1 MPVTIRKSN
10 AKAHPGRVDQRF
22 RRNKKQI
29 EEDIARERATA
40 QARKEEADAKH
51 HSTVKAVAQLEDMVA
66 MIDED
71 LQTHALRPDLR
82 YGSQHLLELGEES
95 DDGSA
100 SEKGHPQPGA
110 LDASDDDEGSGSAY
124 NNDSDDD
131 PGQILSSDE
140 NEDAPARHLGRLAT
154 QKRKR
159 KDKQPERG
167 SFRAEV
173 NAARRVQTFGT
184 IKKRRT
190 PPVEATGAVTKRIK
204 EATAGGLSWN
214 WKDRTKHLRPPRSS
228 VTSSIVKTK
237 EGNSSEGRRPP
248 GEFDSDETR
257 AVMARFKARSTGPR
271 SAGNTTAISRSAS
284 TLWQLGLPGP
294 SRKTD
299 QMSVTIR
306 AGTTTSKGSQDPKPK
321 SARRLRPTVMDLP
334 LPRTDRRLQSWR
346 KKFVP
351 LLISWAG
358 SQADPFGTNGRID
371 GAVASVWKRVYNDIV
386 IGDAEMDV
394 VVTVAE
400 NTLNNWRSDI
410 GKAGYRAVLDLWDT
424 KPSDFS
430 SEDRAK
436 CVAENLKNFRF
447 LYESPD
453 ATHGR
458 GAFCSLLISKVF
470 ASHIRK
476 ISTGRPEVHI
486 PQVGGLALAAA
497 AVERGLYFF
506 KTGEDALKLERDPA
520 TGRSMP
526 RNIRAVGFTE
536 SLWGSKARE
545 FVKTTTRLT
554 DKHWDDVTE
563 HAATFMTSHALE
575 SDEES
580 GTNAET
586 ESLNPRAAIDLDWCV
601 CRFL

>member
-10 AKAHPGRVDQRF
+10 AKAHHGRVDQRF

-29 EEDIARERATA
+29 EEDNAREGATA
-40 QARKEEADAKH
+40 RARKEEADANH
-51 HSTVKAVAQLEDMVA
+51 HSIVKAVAQLEDAVA

-82 YGSQHLLELGEES
+82 YGSQHLLEPGEGS

-100 SEKGHPQPGA
+100 SEKGYPQPGA
-110 LDASDDDEGSGSAY
+110 LDAGDDDEGPGSAS
-124 NNDSDDD
+124 NDDSDDNL
-131 PGQILSSDE
+131 GQILSSDE
-140 NEDAPARHLGRLAT
+140 NEDAPARYLGRLAT
-154 QKRKR
+154 RKRKR

-173 NAARRVQTFGT
+173 NAARRVQTFRT
-184 IKKRRT
+184 IKKRKT
-190 PPVEATGAVTKRIK
+190 PPVEATRAVTKRIV
-204 EATAGGLSWN
+204 GGLSPN
-214 WKDRTKHLRPPRSS
+214 WWDKIKHLRPPRSS
-228 VTSSIVKTK
+228 IVNTE
-237 EGNSSEGRRPP
+237 EGNNSEGRRPP
-248 GEFDSDETR
+248 GEFNNHETG
-257 AVMARFKARSTGPR
+257 AVMAQFKAKSTGPR
-271 SAGNTTAISRSAS
+271 SAGNTTSISRSAS
-284 TLWQLGLPGP
+284 TLRQLGLPGP

-306 AGTTTSKGSQDPKPK
+306 PGTTTSKRSQDPKPK

-334 LPRTDRRLQSWR
+334 LPRTGRRLHNWR

-358 SQADPFGTNGRID
+358 SQVDPFGTNGRID
-371 GAVASVWKRVYNDIV
+371 GAIASVWKRVYNDIV
-386 IGDAEMDV
+386 ISDAEMDV
-394 VVTVAE
+394 VVLVAE

-424 KPSDFS
+424 KPPDFS
-430 SEDRAK
+430 SEDWAK

-447 LYESPD
+447 LYKSPD

-470 ASHIRK
+470 ASHLRK
-476 ISTGRPEVHI
+476 VSTGRPEVHI
-486 PQVGGLALAAA
+486 PQVGGLALVAAE
-497 AVERGLYFF
+497 VERGLCFF
-506 KTGEDALKLERDPA
+506 KTGEDALKSERDPV

-526 RNIRAVGFTE
+526 RNVRAVGSTE

-554 DKHWDDVTE
+554 DKHWGDVTE

-580 GTNAET
+580 STNAET
-586 ESLNPRAAIDLDWCV
+586 ESLNPQV
-601 CRFL
+601 T